1 MAVETIERRRRRP
14 VKGRGVGAAVRV
26 RVRERP
32 ATARL
37 GLTIRRE
44 QKKLSVSPKPKPKA
58 AVAADQQ
65 LDNIIIIPTDQQ
77 LDNIIIIPTVP
88 NTPKPPQQQ
97 PDTRKQSSLR
107 PPKKDHKKKQQK
119 PTPKRQQYPNLNPNR
134 NPPKKI
140 SKKLGGSTLQQPKP
154 KPKKTYKWEVKSAPE
169 PITAASDKQ
178 LAPQLVKSATVNVF
192 VDQESRAKST
202 EGMSTKER
210 LAMYRKSAE
219 TLGTVD
225 TSKMKARQDKNQ
237 KARPKMDKQKWNKAK
252 QIIEKQT
259 LKRQMESK
267 ELDALMSVE
276 DSLFSIEQPDDE
288 KQASNQPG
296 NEGGGANAAAKST
309 TKPAILEK
317 VNFNN
322 NATLA
327 KLDGKKLENAYKALV
342 HKAKHCKDFSI
353 TNSNLNDRFV
363 ELLCEGALQ
372 PGANPKLLSINLESN
387 KIGNPGI
394 KLLALAIAELPNLRV
409 IKLRHQLNKPSVEA
423 QEAMLAALEKNTSI
437 KTLSIDMKREL
448 AQKRDK
454 LESRNHEIQRKNRIA
469 ARQAAAAASSQEEG
483 K

>member
-1 MAVETIERRRRRP
+1 MGTNMCTGYGRRNNRTAAAAS
-14 VKGRGVGAAVRV
+14 GEGSGSRGSSQGSRSGAASHSS
-26 RVRERP
+26 
-32 ATARL
+32 
-37 GLTIRRE
+37 IRSHNSTRT
-44 QKKLSVSPKPKPKA
+44 KKTKRKPKA
-58 AVAADQQ
+58 KAKGSSGSRSAARQYHHNSNSSKHTKTTTTTTRYTKTKQ
-65 LDNIIIIPTDQQ
+65 PTTTKKRPQKKTTKTNTKTTTIPKSK
-77 LDNIIIIPTVP
+77 
-88 NTPKPPQQQ
+88 PKS
-97 PDTRKQSSLR
+97 KS
-107 PPKKDHKKKQQK
+107 
-119 PTPKRQQYPNLNPNR
+119 
-134 NPPKKI
+134 PKKI

-423 QEAMLAALEKNTSI
+423 QEAMLAALEKNTCDNYI
-437 KTLSIDMKREL
+437 YYTMWKK
-448 AQKRDK
+448 
-454 LESRNHEIQRKNRIA
+454 NHA
-469 ARQAAAAASSQEEG
+469 YV
-483 K
+483 

>member
-1 MAVETIERRRRRP
+1 MGTNMCTGYGRRNNRTAAAAS
-14 VKGRGVGAAVRV
+14 GEGSGSRGSSQGSRSGAASHSS
-26 RVRERP
+26 
-32 ATARL
+32 
-37 GLTIRRE
+37 IRSHNSTRT
-44 QKKLSVSPKPKPKA
+44 KKTKRKPKA
-58 AVAADQQ
+58 KAKGSSGSRSAARQYHHNSNSSKHTKTTTTTTRYTKTKQ
-65 LDNIIIIPTDQQ
+65 PTTTKKRPQKKTTKTNTKTTTIPKSK
-77 LDNIIIIPTVP
+77 
-88 NTPKPPQQQ
+88 PKS
-97 PDTRKQSSLR
+97 KS
-107 PPKKDHKKKQQK
+107 
-119 PTPKRQQYPNLNPNR
+119 
-134 NPPKKI
+134 PKKI